1 MGPGRGDPSGGGTPD
16 AAGEPDPAEFELVV
30 ELDDEFDDGFDEE
43 RLAEGEPNSAAS
55 GFETINGEDAIQS
68 LLGRLPRRLQI
79 VGALAVAVVLAFV
92 VWPTTG
98 ARRATPQP
106 NPPPSQVDADLYK
119 VRLSTT
125 SLTDDDSVDHA
136 VLGLELT
143 NGSATQLSVVS
154 AELWDAVG
162 TRIGSA
168 TAWPAQALNGGTTAS
183 VPVTLPYG
191 CDGQPLPVLPVTI
204 RYSVSTPQDP
214 NVRRDYAYP
223 LSDTLWDDYTRQQT
237 AICAGAGSGAVTGS
251 GSGAV
256 TGASGSAFA
265 VTAIDTTQPIGAP
278 TDPQGFD
285 LTFTIEAAGIATW
298 NVEDP
303 ASGQTGV
310 TITASGLP
318 VVITPGQTAR
328 LATHWH
334 VTDCAH
340 PPAWNG
346 GMGAMDI
353 TGAMAGSGPGSSD
366 SSEQTFSATLRP
378 GLVTEMMQVACG
390 A

>member
-1 MGPGRGDPSGGGTPD
+1 MGPGRGDPSGGGAPD

-30 ELDDEFDDGFDEE
+30 ELDDEFDDE
-43 RLAEGEPNSAAS
+43 RLAEGGEPNCAAS
-55 GFETINGEDAIQS
+55 GFETIDGDDAVPS
-68 LLGRLPRRLQI
+68 LIARLPRGLQI
-79 VGALAVAVVLAFV
+79 AGALAVAVVLAFV

-143 NGSATQLSVVS
+143 NGSATRLSVVS

-168 TAWPAQALNGGTTAS
+168 TAWPAQALNGGTTVS

-237 AICAGAGSGAVTGS
+237 AICAGPGAVAGN
-251 GSGAV
+251 
-256 TGASGSAFA
+256 SGSAFA

-278 TDPQGFD
+278 ADPQGFD

-298 NVEDP
+298 NVQDP
-303 ASGQTGV
+303 ASRQTGV

-318 VVITPGQTAR
+318 VVVTPGQTAR

-334 VTDCAH
+334 VTDCTH

-346 GMGAMDI
+346 GMGGVEI
-353 TGAMAGSGPGSSD
+353 TGQMAGSGPGNSG
-366 SSEQTFSATLRP
+366 SSEQTSLAALRP

-390 A
+390 TG